1 MLGPPWPGRRDPPAP
16 LAIQNARSPP
26 PVDRDKSA
34 LTATD
39 EEAVRLADALEDHP
53 SSSDVTDMAELR
65 GRSTRAAKA
74 TP

>member
-1 MLGPPWPGRRDPPAP
+1 MP
-16 LAIQNARSPP
+16 IQNARSPP
-26 PVDRDKSA
+26 PVDRNKSA
-34 LTATD
+34 LTTLTALTAAD

-53 SSSDVTDMAELR
+53 YISDVTNMAELR